1 MAGTFLGTQV
11 PDLEDRP
18 LCQTGA
24 HWAVGQHVDVKNHP
38 TVMIAC
44 SPQQIFAECPP
55 SPGPGGARGRG
66 RCCLTLAGWVSVVP
80 SAIEWALR
88 TPHQAMLKRDLGRN
102 HQSLQSFS
110 MALCGPRGCC
120 RSKRSRDLSR
130 GPQELIPG
138 ELERRRAHST
148 VWHRPSQ
155 KECCGS
161 RVSTRMCTWSSGVC
175 VKGRF

>member
-1 MAGTFLGTQV
+1 M
-11 PDLEDRP
+11 
-18 LCQTGA
+18 
-24 HWAVGQHVDVKNHP
+24 DVKNRP

-44 SPQQIFAECPP
+44 LPQQIFAEYPP
-55 SPGPGGARGRG
+55 SPGLGGGHGRG

-102 HQSLQSFS
+102 HRSLQPFS
-110 MALCGPRGCC
+110 MALRGPRWRC
-120 RSKRSRDLSR
+120 RSRRSRDLSP

-138 ELERRRAHST
+138 GPERRKAHST
-148 VWHRPSQ
+148 GWHRPSQ

-161 RVSTRMCTWSSGVC
+161 RVSTRMCT
-175 VKGRF
+175 

>member
-1 MAGTFLGTQV
+1 MAGPGVAGTFLGTQV
-11 PDLEDRP
+11 PDLDDRP
-18 LCQTGA
+18 LCRNWCTLGCA
-24 HWAVGQHVDVKNHP
+24 IQHGCKESS

-88 TPHQAMLKRDLGRN
+88 TPHQAMLKDLGRK
-102 HQSLQSFS
+102 SPIPLQSFHGS
-110 MALCGPRGCC
+110 LW
-120 RSKRSRDLSR
+120 SR
-130 GPQELIPG
+130 GAADPREVKRPEPWSPG
-138 ELERRRAHST
+138 ADTRRTRERKAHST

-155 KECCGS
+155 KECL
-161 RVSTRMCTWSSGVC
+161 WI
-175 VKGRF
+175 KGLN